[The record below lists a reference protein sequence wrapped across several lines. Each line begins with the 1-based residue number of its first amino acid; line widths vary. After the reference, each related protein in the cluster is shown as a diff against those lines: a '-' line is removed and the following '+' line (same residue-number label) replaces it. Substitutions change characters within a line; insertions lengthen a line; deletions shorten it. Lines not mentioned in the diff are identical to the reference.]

1 MNDIQA
7 VALIHHLQLSY
18 TPHVFDR
25 IFFYLI
31 ALIFRNLR
39 FPYKFLLHSYSLF
52 HLRTLN
58 ITIIRPFRN
67 LYACEQKSP
76 EPTKGSELISLL
88 NYRSSIN
95 AFAVYWAC

>member
-1 MNDIQA
+1 MHDIKA
-7 VALIHHLQLSY
+7 VELIRHLQFSY
-18 TPHVFDR
+18 SPHVFDR

-67 LYACEQKSP
+67 LYAYEQKSP
-76 EPTKGSELISLL
+76 EPQRVLSL
-88 NYRSSIN
+88 
-95 AFAVYWAC
+95 FHC